1 MAIDTPQS
9 ALACALFFGAIVYWF
24 YRRRKKKRAAL
35 AETQRREEERL
46 AYLTASP
53 APLPGYDATGE
64 ELNAYVA
71 RLLKE
76 RSQIRCLAEVMSLL
90 RGVHHAVLGSDDKR
104 AVKRHIEILK
114 DSCDVIEKSKKIDTV
129 ESRLEVMHTNLATLH
144 NIYFIEKAKEADIFL
159 KKLEPQIFTA
169 VYCRMIQ
176 DVQEKIDSLK
186 TDKAK
191 ERKISD
197 ILNHIQHIQFLNYIP
212 QKEMMILKNYF
223 EAYL

>member
-9 ALACALFFGAIVYWF
+9 ALACALFWGAVIYWF
-24 YRRRKKKRAAL
+24 YRRRKKKKAAL

-53 APLPGYDATGE
+53 APLPGYDSTGA
-64 ELNAYVA
+64 ELDAYVA

-76 RSQIRCLAEVMSLL
+76 RSQIRYLADVMSLL
-90 RGVHHAVLGSDDKR
+90 RGVHHAVSGSAEKR
-104 AVKRHIEILK
+104 SVKRHIEILK

-144 NIYFIEKAKEADIFL
+144 KVYFIEKAKEADKFL

-169 VYCRMIQ
+169 MFCRMIQ

-191 ERKISD
+191 ERKNND
-197 ILNHIQHIQFLNYIP
+197 IRNYI
-212 QKEMMILKNYF
+212 QLILKIYYLPHQEIIALQKKF
-223 EAYL
+223 EI

>member
-9 ALACALFFGAIVYWF
+9 ALACALFWGAVVYWV

-76 RSQIRCLAEVMSLL
+76 RSQIRCLAEVMFLL

-144 NIYFIEKAKEADIFL
+144 NVYFIEKAKEADIFL

-176 DVQEKIDSLK
+176 DVQEKIDLLK

-191 ERKISD
+191 ERKNND
-197 ILNHIQHIQFLNYIP
+197 IRNYI
-212 QKEMMILKNYF
+212 QLILKIYYLPHQETIALQKNF
-223 EAYL
+223 EI